1 MLGADGDWGRW
12 VRTQRGIY
20 GSEAVGGGSI
30 FIMRVSAQVSKAR
43 PTYKVI
49 ETGTVG
55 LTPLNVFLPSISYP
69 CNRKVV
75 LLKLVTRQG
84 SVDCHITGCVTGRL
98 WLLDPSSAPSHGH
111 KSPGFTSVSRGKW
124 VPSKT

>member
-1 MLGADGDWGRW
+1 MPVLN
-12 VRTQRGIY
+12 
-20 GSEAVGGGSI
+20 
-30 FIMRVSAQVSKAR
+30 QVNNAR

-69 CNRKVV
+69 RNRKVV
-75 LLKLVTRQG
+75 LLKHVTRQD
-84 SVDCHITGCVTGRL
+84 SVNFHITGCVTGRL
-98 WLLDPSSAPSHGH
+98 WLLDPSPAPSHGH
-111 KSPGFTSVSRGKW
+111 ISPGFMSVSRGKW